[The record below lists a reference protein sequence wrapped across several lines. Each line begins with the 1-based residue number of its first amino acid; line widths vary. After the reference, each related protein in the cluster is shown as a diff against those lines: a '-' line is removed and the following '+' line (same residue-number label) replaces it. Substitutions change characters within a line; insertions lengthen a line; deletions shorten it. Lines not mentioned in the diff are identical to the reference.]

1 MDKVTVYGGLKNQ
14 SLKASATNPLVNA
27 YTITSTADSSLGYVF
42 GAAIENPET
51 AMRVAL
57 TYHSKIN
64 HDIAIVE
71 NYTGISATASTLKV
85 STPES
90 FNLDFQTGIAANTLL
105 FGTIRQAKWTQMSL
119 CPAQYKAAT
128 GVCLKEFKNNV
139 TSYTLGVG
147 RKFSDHWSGAFTYGR
162 EASNDDK
169 VSALS
174 PANGYNKMGLGVTY
188 TGEQAV
194 VTLGMQ
200 KINNGNV
207 AKTSAIAFDMSNN
220 TTLVTALKVGFKF

>member
-1 MDKVTVYGGLKNQ
+1 M
-14 SLKASATNPLVNA
+14 
-27 YTITSTADSSLGYVF
+27 
-42 GAAIENPET
+42 
-51 AMRVAL
+51 
-57 TYHSKIN
+57 
-64 HDIAIVE
+64 
-71 NYTGISATASTLKV
+71 
-85 STPES
+85 
-90 FNLDFQTGIAANTLL
+90 
-105 FGTIRQAKWTQMSL
+105 
-119 CPAQYKAAT
+119 
-128 GVCLKEFKNNV
+128 
-139 TSYTLGVG
+139 G

-200 KINNGNV
+200 KINNGDV
-207 AKTSAIAFDMSNN
+207 TIASPKAASMTGN

>member
-1 MDKVTVYGGLKNQ
+1 
-14 SLKASATNPLVNA
+14 
-27 YTITSTADSSLGYVF
+27 
-42 GAAIENPET
+42 
-51 AMRVAL
+51 
-57 TYHSKIN
+57 
-64 HDIAIVE
+64 
-71 NYTGISATASTLKV
+71 
-85 STPES
+85 
-90 FNLDFQTGIAANTLL
+90 
-105 FGTIRQAKWTQMSL
+105 MSL
-119 CPAQYKAAT
+119 CPAQYKAAA

-169 VSALS
+169 VSALAPTS
-174 PANGYNKMGLGVTY
+174 GYNKMGLGVTY

-207 AKTSAIAFDMSNN
+207 AKTSAVAFDMSNN